1 MAITSRDQ
9 IVNMND
15 VYKFYGKDKGIINT
29 ECSNFYSKAKSYID
43 LLTENDIMN
52 VGDVGSGVLFEK
64 LLEELDIFKD
74 AINRYAED
82 RCSYFE
88 SLKTR
93 QENEFQAYQAK
104 VREKELAE
112 RSIRQANIG

>member
-1 MAITSRDQ
+1 MVICLAITSRDQ

-52 VGDVGSGVLFEK
+52 VGDVGSRALFEK
-64 LLEELDIFKD
+64 LLDELDIFKE
-74 AINRYAED
+74 AINRYTED
-82 RCSYFE
+82 RPNYFAG
-88 SLKTR
+88 LNTR
-93 QENEFQAYQAK
+93 QESEFQAYQ
-104 VREKELAE
+104 LAE
-112 RSIRQANIG
+112 RSKRQANIG

>member
-1 MAITSRDQ
+1 MVICLAITSRDQ

-52 VGDVGSGVLFEK
+52 VGDVGSRVLFEK
-64 LLEELDIFKD
+64 LLIFYSSVINYLLFPSPRLKMKSRYSTCSVSGRKLDSSSS
-74 AINRYAED
+74 R
-82 RCSYFE
+82 
-88 SLKTR
+88 L
-93 QENEFQAYQAK
+93 
-104 VREKELAE
+104 VRNAE
-112 RSIRQANIG
+112 RLGV

>member
-52 VGDVGSGVLFEK
+52 VGDVGSRVLFEK

-74 AINRYAED
+74 AINKYTED
-82 RCSYFE
+82 RREYFKN
-88 SLKTR
+88 LKAR
-93 QENEFQAYQAK
+93 QETEFKAYQAK
-104 VREKELAE
+104 IRDEGLEE
-112 RSIRQANIG
+112 RNERWANIG

>member
-1 MAITSRDQ
+1 MD
-9 IVNMND
+9 D

-52 VGDVGSGVLFEK
+52 VGDVGSRVLFEK

-74 AINRYAED
+74 AINKYTED
-82 RCSYFE
+82 RREYFKK
-88 SLKTR
+88 LKAK
-93 QENEFQAYQAK
+93 QEAEFQAYQAK
-104 VREKELAE
+104 VMEKEDAE
-112 RSIRQANIG
+112 RNERWANIH

>member
-1 MAITSRDQ
+1 
-9 IVNMND
+9 MND

-64 LLEELDIFKD
+64 LLDELDIFKEG
-74 AINRYAED
+74 INRYTED
-82 RCSYFE
+82 RRNYFE

-93 QENEFQAYQAK
+93 QESEFQAYQ
-104 VREKELAE
+104 LAE
-112 RSIRQANIG
+112 RSKRQANIG

>member
-1 MAITSRDQ
+1 
-9 IVNMND
+9 MND

-52 VGDVGSGVLFEK
+52 VGDVGSRVLFEK

-74 AINRYAED
+74 AINRYTED
-82 RCSYFE
+82 RRNYFAG
-88 SLKTR
+88 LKTR
-93 QENEFQAYQAK
+93 QES
-104 VREKELAE
+104 ELV
-112 RSIRQANIG
+112 SQANVIDEEQNARMSNIH

>member
-1 MAITSRDQ
+1 MAITSESQ
-9 IVNMND
+9 IVNMDD

-52 VGDVGSGVLFEK
+52 VGDVGSRVLFEK

-74 AINRYAED
+74 AINKYTED
-82 RCSYFE
+82 RREYFKK
-88 SLKTR
+88 LKAK
-93 QENEFQAYQAK
+93 QEAEFQAYQAK

-112 RSIRQANIG
+112 RNKRWANIH

>member
-15 VYKFYGKDKGIINT
+15 VYKFYGKDKGMINT
-29 ECSNFYSKAKSYID
+29 ECRDFYSKAKSYID

-52 VGDVGSGVLFEK
+52 VGDVGSRVLFEK

-74 AINRYAED
+74 AIIRYTED
-82 RCSYFE
+82 RRNYFAA
-88 SLKTR
+88 LKTR
-93 QENEFQAYQAK
+93 QESEFQVYQAK
-104 VREKELAE
+104 VNEDKFNE
-112 RSIRQANIG
+112 RRANIG

>member
-1 MAITSRDQ
+1 MIRLAITSRDQ

-52 VGDVGSGVLFEK
+52 VGDVGNMSGYVTWIAF
-64 LLEELDIFKD
+64 
-74 AINRYAED
+74 A
-82 RCSYFE
+82 
-88 SLKTR
+88 
-93 QENEFQAYQAK
+93 
-104 VREKELAE
+104 
-112 RSIRQANIG
+112 

>member
-1 MAITSRDQ
+1 
-9 IVNMND
+9 MND
-15 VYKFYGKDKGIINT
+15 VYKFYGKDKGKINT

-74 AINRYAED
+74 AINRYTED
-82 RCSYFE
+82 RRNYFAA
-88 SLKTR
+88 LKTR
-93 QENEFQAYQAK
+93 QESEFQVYQAK
-104 VREKELAE
+104 VNEANVASNEDAVKEAAE
-112 RSIRQANIG
+112 ACPVGAIIVE

>member
-1 MAITSRDQ
+1 
-9 IVNMND
+9 MND

-74 AINRYAED
+74 AINKYTKD
-82 RCSYFE
+82 RRNYFE

-93 QENEFQAYQAK
+93 QESEFQAYQAK
-104 VREKELAE
+104 VNDEKRNE
-112 RSIRQANIG
+112 RWANIG